1 MKEALIVVDVQ
12 NDFIPGGAL
21 AVPEGDLIV
30 PVANQMMGRFDLVV
44 ATQDWHPPDHGSFA
58 SRYPGKRPGDFVEL
72 NGRQQILWPDHC
84 VAHSSGAAFV
94 SGLDVDGIAH
104 VVRKGMDK
112 RVDSY
117 SGFFDN
123 DHRKTTGLGEYLR
136 NQAVDQVAI
145 MGLATEYC
153 VKFTALD
160 ARRLGFKT
168 RLIREGVRGVEL
180 NPGDCEKAITAMRDA
195 GVRIVGVEDI

>member
-1 MKEALIVVDVQ
+1 MKAALIVVDVQ

-21 AVPEGDLIV
+21 AVPEGDLVV
-30 PVANQMMGRFDLVV
+30 PVANQMMRRFDLVV

-123 DHRKTTGLGEYLR
+123 DRRKSTGLGEYLK
-136 NQAVDQVAI
+136 QQEVDQVAI
-145 MGLATEYC
+145 VGLATEYC

-160 ARRLGFKT
+160 ARRLGFET

-180 NPGDCEKAITAMRDA
+180 NPGDCEKAYTAMRDA
-195 GVRIVGVEDI
+195 GVSIVGVEDI

>member
-30 PVANQMMGRFDLVV
+30 PVANQIMRRFDLVV